1 MNDSITGS
9 KTHLELLN
17 LPQGN
22 CEKLLLLIPVDLVLF
37 IIFFFPSKAAFYLT
51 AKLQEFEVVPLQI
64 LYTSAWAHFT
74 CLFLS
79 PLACVILKMSKR
91 IAIF

>member
-1 MNDSITGS
+1 MNDSITRS
-9 KTHLELLN
+9 KTHLELLH

-37 IIFFFPSKAAFYLT
+37 IIFFFFFFPSKSAFYLM

-79 PLACVILKMSKR
+79 PLALSFSK
-91 IAIF
+91 